1 MLKKILEFLKSIK
14 FKMSCCYQSS
24 CSMNDK
30 ETLKNNLDNLYNEI
44 SQDCEELEE
53 K

>member
-24 CSMNDK
+24 CSINDK
-30 ETLKNNLDNLYNEI
+30 ETLENNLDNLYNEI
-44 SQDCEELEE
+44 SKDCEEFKE

>member
-1 MLKKILEFLKSIK
+1 MLKKILEFLKSIT
-14 FKMSCCYQSS
+14 FKMRCCYESS
-24 CSMNDK
+24 CSINDNDK
-30 ETLKNNLDNLYNEI
+30 ENNLNELYNEI